1 MQVKIRKKTFFH
13 GKGVLYFNIRD
24 RLSEKR
30 NYEKREIMNHKGK
43 GLLKLFITVLVGAAV
58 LFVAL
63 CGVGTNKKGSAKG
76 IRLGLDLAGGVSIT
90 YEAVKENPTEE
101 EMEDTKYK
109 LRKRLDDSG
118 QTEADVY
125 LEGDN
130 RINVDIPGATDAE
143 ATLKELGRMGEI
155 FFILGTGNIELV
167 GQDEETGAL
176 QYAFL
181 KSWDE
186 IKAAGDIILD
196 GTDIQ
201 DADPMW
207 YEEYGIQKYVVDLVL
222 NASGTTKFAKATTA
236 HVGEAIAIVYDG
248 EVVSA
253 PVVQQALTDGKAQIS
268 GSFTSEEAM
277 NLATT
282 IRVGA
287 LPLELKELRANVVGA
302 KLGAEAVDTSLIAA
316 AIGVIL
322 VFIFMAIRYRVSG
335 VAADIALIIYI
346 GLMVV
351 CLNLLEIT
359 LTLPGLAG
367 IILSI
372 GMAVDANVIIFSRIQ
387 EEIGEG
393 KTVLTSIKRGF
404 SKAFSAIFD
413 GNITTLIAAIV
424 LYALGSGTVKG
435 FATTLALG
443 IVLSMFTA
451 LAVTRFILYA
461 MYDAGFDK
469 EKHYGR
475 VSEYKQFPFAKH
487 GKKYAAI
494 SFALILAGVIG
505 MVAGKLGSG
514 EVLAY
519 GLDFKG
525 GTSMTVTFPEGTE
538 PTMDVLEK
546 DVQTAIGKSA
556 VINLVGGANAAT
568 IKTEELS
575 EDDRNTL
582 TNYLVKTYGVDEAEI
597 EIQSISGT
605 VSGEMKR
612 DAILAVAVAT
622 GCMLIY
628 IWIRFSNL
636 AFAASAVIALL
647 HDVLIVLAVYAVG
660 RISVGNTFIACM
672 LTIVGYSINA
682 TIVVFD
688 RIRENLKERLKK
700 ESYIDIVN
708 KSIAQTFSRNIY
720 TSLTTF
726 FMVAALVIFG
736 VSSIREFAFPLMAG
750 IVCGAY
756 SSICITGLLWLK
768 LREKFPEDEEE

>member
-1 MQVKIRKKTFFH
+1 
-13 GKGVLYFNIRD
+13 
-24 RLSEKR
+24 
-30 NYEKREIMNHKGK
+30 MNHKVKGFGK
-43 GLLKLFITVLVGAAV
+43 LVLTLAVTAALV
-58 LFVAL
+58 FVAL
-63 CGVGTNKKGSAKG
+63 CGVGANKKGSAKG

-90 YEAVKENPTEE
+90 YEAVKEAPTEE
-101 EMEDTKYK
+101 EMEDTKYRI
-109 LRKRLDDSG
+109 RKRVDDSG
-118 QTEADVY
+118 LTEADVY

-155 FFILGTGNIELV
+155 FFILGTNNVEYV
-167 GQDEETGAL
+167 GQDPETGA
-176 QYAFL
+176 YEYKFL
-181 KSWDE
+181 KTWDE
-186 IKAAGDIILD
+186 IEAAGDIILD
-196 GTDIQ
+196 GSDIQ
-201 DADPMW
+201 DADPGW
-207 YEEYGIQKYVVDLVL
+207 YSEYGRNQYVVNLIL
-222 NASGTTKFAKATTA
+222 NETGKGKFAKATSA

-268 GSFTSEEAM
+268 GGFTAEEVE

-287 LPLELKELRANVVGA
+287 LPLELRELRSNVVGA
-302 KLGAEAVDTSLIAA
+302 SLGAEAVKTSLFAA

-322 VFIFMAIRYRVSG
+322 VFLFMAIRYRIPG
-335 VAADIALIIYI
+335 IAADLALTVYI

-387 EEIGEG
+387 EEIGVG
-393 KTVLTSIKRGF
+393 KTVRTSIKLGF
-404 SKAFSAIFD
+404 EKAFSAIID
-413 GNITTLIAAIV
+413 GNITTLIAAVV

-443 IVLSMFTA
+443 IVLSLFTA
-451 LAVTRFILYA
+451 LFVTKFILYA
-461 MYDAGFDK
+461 FYDMGIDK
-469 EKHYGR
+469 EKHYGQ
-475 VSEYKQFPFAKH
+475 VTGYKFFNFVKH
-487 GKKYAAI
+487 GKK
-494 SFALILAGVIG
+494 FALISGALILVGVIG
-505 MVAGKLGSG
+505 MVAGKVSTG

-525 GTSMTVTFPEGTE
+525 GTAMTVTFPESTE
-538 PTMDVLEK
+538 PTIVDLEK
-546 DVQTAIGKSA
+546 AVQTSIGKKA
-556 VINLVGGANAAT
+556 TVNLVGDANAAT

-575 EDDRNTL
+575 ESTRNELTKYL
-582 TNYLVKTYGVDEAEI
+582 VTNYGVSESEI

-612 DAILAVAVAT
+612 DAIIAVAVAT
-622 GCMLIY
+622 VCMLIY
-628 IWIRFSNL
+628 IWFRFSNL
-636 AFAASAVIALL
+636 TFAASAVIALI
-647 HDVLIVLAVYAVG
+647 HDVLVVLAVYAVG
-660 RISVGNTFIACM
+660 RIGVGNTFIACM

-700 ESYIDIVN
+700 ENYIDIVN

-726 FMVAALVIFG
+726 FMVAAMVIFG
-736 VSSIREFAFPLMAG
+736 VSSIKEFAIPLMAG
-750 IVCGAY
+750 IICGAY

>member
-1 MQVKIRKKTFFH
+1 
-13 GKGVLYFNIRD
+13 
-24 RLSEKR
+24 
-30 NYEKREIMNHKGK
+30 MNHKVK
-43 GLLKLFITVLVGAAV
+43 GFGKLFVAMLVAAV
-58 LFVAL
+58 LVFVAL
-63 CGVGTNKKGSAKG
+63 CGVGANKKGSAKG

-101 EMEDTKYK
+101 EMKDTEYR
-109 LRKRLDDSG
+109 LRDRLDG
-118 QTEADVY
+118 NGMTEADVY

-155 FFILGTGNIELV
+155 FFILGTNNIQMV
-167 GQDEETGAL
+167 GQDEETGE
-176 QYAFL
+176 YIYEFL

-196 GTDIQ
+196 GSDIQ
-201 DADPMW
+201 TANAGW
-207 YEEYGIQKYVVDLVL
+207 YSEYGMNQYVVSLVL
-222 NASGTTKFAKATTA
+222 NDTGRGKFADATSK
-236 HVGEAIAIVYDG
+236 HINEAIAIVYDG
-248 EVVSA
+248 EIISA

-268 GSFTSEEAM
+268 GNFTAEEAE

-287 LPLELKELRANVVGA
+287 LPLELRELRSNVVGA
-302 KLGAEAVDTSLIAA
+302 SLGAEAVKTSLIAA
-316 AIGVIL
+316 AIGVVL
-322 VFIFMAIRYRVSG
+322 VFLFMAFRYRIQG
-335 VAADIALIIYI
+335 IAADIALAIYI

-387 EEIGEG
+387 EEIGVG
-393 KTVLTSIKRGF
+393 KTVRTSIKLGF
-404 SKAFSAIFD
+404 EKAFSAIID
-413 GNITTLIAAIV
+413 GNITTLIAAVV
-424 LYALGSGTVKG
+424 LYILGSGTVKG

-443 IVLSMFTA
+443 IILSMFTA
-451 LAVTRFILYA
+451 LFVTKFILYSFFD
-461 MYDAGFDK
+461 MGFDK
-469 EKHYGR
+469 EKHYGQ
-475 VSEYKQFPFAKH
+475 VKEYKLFDFAKH
-487 GKKYAAI
+487 GKKYALI
-494 SFALILAGVIG
+494 SAALILVGVIG
-505 MVAGKLGSG
+505 MVAGKVGSG
-514 EVLAY
+514 EILAY

-525 GTSMTVTFPEGTE
+525 GTAMTVTFPEGTN
-538 PTMDVLEK
+538 PTIGELEK
-546 DVQTAIGKSA
+546 AVQDAIGEKA
-556 VINLVGGANAAT
+556 TINLVGDANAAT
-568 IKTEELS
+568 IKTKELS
-575 EDDRNTL
+575 EDTRNDL
-582 TNYLVKTYGVDEAEI
+582 TNYLVKTYRVNPEEI
-597 EIQSISGT
+597 EMQSISGT
-605 VSGEMKR
+605 ISGEMKK

-622 GCMLIY
+622 VCMLIY
-628 IWIRFSNL
+628 IWFRFSNL
-636 AFAASAVIALL
+636 AFAASAVLALI

-660 RISVGNTFIACM
+660 RVGVGNTFIACM

-700 ESYIDIVN
+700 ESYMDIVN
-708 KSIAQTFSRNIY
+708 KSITQTFSRNIY

-736 VSSIREFAFPLMAG
+736 VTSIREFAIPLMAG
-750 IVCGAY
+750 IACGAY

-768 LREKFPEDEEE
+768 LREKFPEDEED

>member
-1 MQVKIRKKTFFH
+1 
-13 GKGVLYFNIRD
+13 
-24 RLSEKR
+24 
-30 NYEKREIMNHKGK
+30 MNHKVKGFGK
-43 GLLKLFITVLVGAAV
+43 LLLALAVGAAV
-58 LFVAL
+58 LFTAL
-63 CGVGTNKKGSAKG
+63 CGIGEKKKGSAEG

-101 EMEDTKYK
+101 EMEDTAYN
-109 LRKRLDDSG
+109 LRKRVDGSG
-118 QTEADVY
+118 MTEAEVY
-125 LEGDN
+125 REGDN

-143 ATLKELGRMGEI
+143 ATLRELGRVGEI
-155 FFILGTGNIELV
+155 FFILGTNNIELI
-167 GQDEETGAL
+167 GRDAQTGAY

-181 KSWDE
+181 KSWEE
-186 IKAAGDIILD
+186 IEAAGDIILD

-201 DADPMW
+201 DAEAGW
-207 YEEYGIQKYVVDLVL
+207 YSEYGVNQNVVSLVL
-222 NASGTTKFAKATTA
+222 NESGKAKFAKATSS

-268 GSFTSEEAM
+268 GDFTPEEAS

-287 LPLELKELRANVVGA
+287 LPLELRELRSNVVGA
-302 KLGAEAVDTSLIAA
+302 SLGAEAVKTSLFAA
-316 AIGVIL
+316 VIGVAL
-322 VFIFMAIRYRVSG
+322 VFLFMAFRYRVPG
-335 VAADIALIIYI
+335 VAADLALVIYI

-351 CLNLLEIT
+351 CLNLLEVT

-387 EEIGEG
+387 EEIGVG
-393 KTVLTSIKRGF
+393 KTVRSAIKLGF
-404 SKAFSAIFD
+404 SKAFSAIID

-443 IVLSMFTA
+443 IVLSMLTA
-451 LAVTRFILYA
+451 LFVTRFILYA
-461 MYDAGFDK
+461 FYDAGFDK
-469 EKHYGR
+469 EKHYGQ
-475 VSEYKQFPFAKH
+475 VKEYKFFNFARH
-487 GKKYAAI
+487 GKKYALV
-494 SFALILAGVIG
+494 SGALILAGIIG
-505 MVAGKLGSG
+505 MTAGKAGTG
-514 EVLAY
+514 EILAY

-525 GTSMTVTFPEGTE
+525 GTSMTVTFPETVE
-538 PTMDVLEK
+538 PTMAELEK
-546 DVQTAIGKSA
+546 AVRTSIGETA
-556 VINLVGGANAAT
+556 VVNLVGGANAAT
-568 IKTEELS
+568 IKTKELTEEQ
-575 EDDRNTL
+575 RAAL
-582 TNYLVKTYGVDEAEI
+582 TKYLVETYGVAEKEI
-597 EIQSISGT
+597 EMQSISGT

-612 DAILAVAVAT
+612 DAILAVTVAT
-622 GCMLIY
+622 VCMLIY
-628 IWIRFSNL
+628 IWFRFSNL

-647 HDVLIVLAVYAVG
+647 HDVLIVLAVYAIG

-700 ESYIDIVN
+700 ESYTDIVN
-708 KSIAQTFSRNIY
+708 KSIVQTFSRNIY

-726 FMVAALVIFG
+726 FMVVSLVIFG
-736 VSSIREFAFPLMAG
+736 VSSIREFAVPLMAG

-768 LREKFPEDEEE
+768 LRERFPQEEEQA

>member
-1 MQVKIRKKTFFH
+1 
-13 GKGVLYFNIRD
+13 
-24 RLSEKR
+24 
-30 NYEKREIMNHKGK
+30 MNHKVK
-43 GLLKLFITVLVGAAV
+43 GFGKLFLTLVVAAAV

-63 CGVGTNKKGSAKG
+63 CGVGEKKKGSAEG

-101 EMEDTKYK
+101 EMKDTVYK
-109 LRKRLDDSG
+109 LRKRVDDSG

-155 FFILGTGNIELV
+155 FFILGTNNVQLL
-167 GQDEETGAL
+167 GQNAETGAYE
-176 QYAFL
+176 YAFL
-181 KSWDE
+181 KSWEE
-186 IKAAGDIILD
+186 IKESGDIILD
-196 GTDIQ
+196 GSDIQ
-201 DADPMW
+201 GAEAGM
-207 YEEYGIQKYVVDLVL
+207 YTEYGMNQYVVSLTL
-222 NASGTTKFAKATTA
+222 NDSGRGKFADATGK

-248 EVVSA
+248 EIVSA

-268 GSFTSEEAM
+268 GSFTWEEAE

-287 LPLELKELRANVVGA
+287 LPLELKELRSNVVGA
-302 KLGAEAVDTSLIAA
+302 SLGAEAVKTSLIAA
-316 AIGVIL
+316 AIGVVL
-322 VFIFMAIRYRVSG
+322 VFLFMAFRYRIQG
-335 VAADIALIIYI
+335 IAADLALAIYI

-387 EEIGEG
+387 EEIGVG
-393 KTVLTSIKRGF
+393 KTVNSSIKLGF
-404 SKAFSAIFD
+404 SKAFSAIID
-413 GNITTLIAAIV
+413 GNITTLIAAVV
-424 LYALGSGTVKG
+424 LYILGSGTVKG

-451 LAVTRFILYA
+451 LFVTKFILYTF
-461 MYDAGFDK
+461 YDMGFDK
-469 EKHYGR
+469 EKHYGQ
-475 VSEYKQFPFAKH
+475 VKEYKFFDFAKH
-487 GKKYAAI
+487 GKKYALI
-494 SFALILAGVIG
+494 SVALILIGVAG
-505 MVAGKLGSG
+505 MVVGKVGTG
-514 EVLAY
+514 EILAY

-525 GTSMTVTFPEGTE
+525 GTAMTATFPEGTE
-538 PTMDVLEK
+538 PTINELEK
-546 DVQTAIGKSA
+546 AVQDAIGEKA
-556 VINLVGGANAAT
+556 TINLVGDANAAT
-568 IKTEELS
+568 IKTKELS
-575 EDDRNTL
+575 EDNRNTL
-582 TNYLVKTYGVDEAEI
+582 MNYLEEKYGVSESEI

-605 VSGEMKR
+605 VSGEMKK

-622 GCMLIY
+622 VCMLIY
-628 IWIRFSNL
+628 IWFRFSNL
-636 AFAASAVIALL
+636 SFAASAVLALL
-647 HDVLIVLAVYAVG
+647 HDVLIVLAVYAVA
-660 RISVGNTFIACM
+660 RIGVGNTFIACM

-700 ESYIDIVN
+700 ETYIDIVN

-736 VSSIREFAFPLMAG
+736 VSSIKEFAIPLMAG
-750 IVCGAY
+750 IICGAY
-756 SSICITGLLWLK
+756 SSICITGLLWVK

>member
-1 MQVKIRKKTFFH
+1 
-13 GKGVLYFNIRD
+13 
-24 RLSEKR
+24 
-30 NYEKREIMNHKGK
+30 MNHKAKGIGK
-43 GLLKLFITVLVGAAV
+43 LILALLVAAALV
-58 LFVAL
+58 FVAL
-63 CGVGTNKKGSAKG
+63 CGVGANKKGSAKG

-90 YEAVKENPTEE
+90 YEAAKENPTEE
-101 EMEDTKYK
+101 EMKDTEYK
-109 LRKRLDDSG
+109 LRKRVDDSG

-155 FFILGTGNIELV
+155 YFILGTGNIEMV
-167 GQDEETGAL
+167 GQNEETGAYE
-176 QYAFL
+176 YAFL

-196 GTDIQ
+196 GSDIQ
-201 DADPMW
+201 DADAGW
-207 YEEYGIQKYVVDLVL
+207 YSEYGVNKYVVDLVL
-222 NASGTTKFAKATTA
+222 NETGKSKFAAATSA
-236 HVGEAIAIVYDG
+236 HVGEEIAIVYDG

-253 PVVQQALTDGKAQIS
+253 PVVQQPLTDGKAQIS
-268 GSFTSEEAM
+268 GNFTAEGVE

-287 LPLELKELRANVVGA
+287 LPLELKELRSNVVGA
-302 KLGAEAVDTSLIAA
+302 SLGSEAIKTSLFAA
-316 AIGVIL
+316 AVGVIL
-322 VFIFMAIRYRVSG
+322 VFLFMAFRYRIPG
-335 VAADIALIIYI
+335 IAADLALVIYI

-387 EEIGEG
+387 EEIGVG
-393 KTVLTSIKRGF
+393 KTVRTSIKLGF
-404 SKAFSAIFD
+404 EKAFSAIID
-413 GNITTLIAAIV
+413 GNITTLIAAVV
-424 LYALGSGTVKG
+424 LYILGSGTVKG

-451 LAVTRFILYA
+451 LFITKFILYA
-461 MYDAGFDK
+461 FYDMGFDK
-469 EKHYGR
+469 EKHYGQ
-475 VSEYKQFPFAKH
+475 VKECKFFDFVKH
-487 GKKYAAI
+487 GKKYALI
-494 SFALILAGVIG
+494 SGALILAGVIG
-505 MVAGKLGSG
+505 MAVGRASTG
-514 EVLAY
+514 EILAY

-525 GTSMTVTFPEGTE
+525 GTAMTVTFPEGTE
-538 PTMDVLEK
+538 PTINELEK
-546 DVQTAIGKSA
+546 AVQASIGEKA
-556 VINLVGGANAAT
+556 TVNLVGDANAAT
-568 IKTEELS
+568 IKTKELS
-575 EDDRNTL
+575 EDTRNEL
-582 TNYLVKTYGVDEAEI
+582 TAYLVKNYGVTESEI
-597 EIQSISGT
+597 EVQSISGT
-605 VSGEMKR
+605 VSGEMKK

-628 IWIRFSNL
+628 IWFRFSNL
-636 AFAASAVIALL
+636 AFAASAVLALL
-647 HDVLIVLAVYAVG
+647 HDVLVVLAVYAVG
-660 RISVGNTFIACM
+660 RIGVGSTFIACM

-688 RIRENLKERLKK
+688 RIRENLKERLNK

-708 KSIAQTFSRNIY
+708 KSIGQTFSRNIY
-720 TSLTTF
+720 TSMTTF
-726 FMVAALVIFG
+726 FTVAALVIFG
-736 VSSIREFAFPLMAG
+736 VSSVREFAIPLMAG

-768 LREKFPEDEEE
+768 LREKFPETEEE

>member
-1 MQVKIRKKTFFH
+1 
-13 GKGVLYFNIRD
+13 
-24 RLSEKR
+24 
-30 NYEKREIMNHKGK
+30 MNHKVKGFGK
-43 GLLKLFITVLVGAAV
+43 LILALLAAAALV
-58 LFVAL
+58 FVAL
-63 CGVGTNKKGSAKG
+63 CGVGANKKGSAKG

-90 YEAVKENPTEE
+90 YEAAKENPTEE
-101 EMEDTKYK
+101 EMNDTKYK
-109 LRKRLDDSG
+109 LRKRVDDSG

-155 FFILGTGNIELV
+155 YFILGTDNVELI
-167 GQDEETGAL
+167 GQDAETGAY
-176 QYAFL
+176 QYKFL
-181 KSWDE
+181 KTWDE

-196 GTDIQ
+196 GSDIQ
-201 DADPMW
+201 NAEAGW
-207 YEEYGIQKYVVDLVL
+207 YSEYGINNYIVNLTL
-222 NASGTTKFAKATTA
+222 NEIGKGKFATATSA

-248 EVVSA
+248 EIVSA

-268 GSFTSEEAM
+268 GNFTAEEVEK
-277 NLATT
+277 LATT

-287 LPLELKELRANVVGA
+287 LPLELKELRSNVVGA
-302 KLGAEAVDTSLIAA
+302 SLGAEAVKTSLIAG
-316 AIGVIL
+316 AIGVAL
-322 VFIFMAIRYRVSG
+322 VLLFMAFRYRIQG
-335 VAADIALIIYI
+335 LAADLALVIYI
-346 GLMVV
+346 GLTVV

-387 EEIGEG
+387 EEIGVG
-393 KTVLTSIKRGF
+393 KTVRTSIKLGF
-404 SKAFSAIFD
+404 EKAFSAIID

-451 LAVTRFILYA
+451 LFVTKFILYA
-461 MYDAGFDK
+461 LYDMGFDK
-469 EKHYGR
+469 EKHYGQ
-475 VSEYKQFPFAKH
+475 VTEYKFFDFVKH
-487 GKKYAAI
+487 GKKYALI
-494 SFALILAGVIG
+494 SGALILAGVIG
-505 MVAGKLGSG
+505 MAVGKASTG
-514 EVLAY
+514 EILAY

-525 GTSMTVTFPEGTE
+525 GTAMTVTFPEGTE
-538 PTMDVLEK
+538 PTISELEK
-546 DVQTAIGKSA
+546 AVQDAIGKKA
-556 VINLVGGANAAT
+556 TVNLVGDANAAT

-575 EDDRNTL
+575 EDTRNDL
-582 TNYLVKTYGVDEAEI
+582 TGYLVKNYGVSESEI
-597 EIQSISGT
+597 EVQSISGT
-605 VSGEMKR
+605 VSGEMKK

-628 IWIRFSNL
+628 IWFRFSNL
-636 AFAASAVIALL
+636 AFAASAVLALI

-660 RISVGNTFIACM
+660 RIGVGNTFIACM

-688 RIRENLKERLKK
+688 RIRENLKGRLKK

-726 FMVAALVIFG
+726 FTVAALVIFG
-736 VSSIREFAFPLMAG
+736 VSSIREFAVPLMAG
-750 IVCGAY
+750 VVCGAY
-756 SSICITGLLWLK
+756 SSICITGFLWLK
-768 LREKFPEDEEE
+768 LHEKFPADEEE

>member
-1 MQVKIRKKTFFH
+1 
-13 GKGVLYFNIRD
+13 
-24 RLSEKR
+24 
-30 NYEKREIMNHKGK
+30 MNHKVKGFGK
-43 GLLKLFITVLVGAAV
+43 LILAVLVAAALV
-58 LFVAL
+58 FVAL
-63 CGVGTNKKGSAKG
+63 CGVGANKKGSAKG

-90 YEAVKENPTEE
+90 YEAVKENPTEA
-101 EMEDTKYK
+101 EMNDTKYK
-109 LRKRLDDSG
+109 LRKRVDDSG

-155 FFILGTGNIELV
+155 YFILGTDNIELL
-167 GQDEETGAL
+167 GYNEETEKY

-186 IKAAGDIILD
+186 IKASGDIILD

-201 DADPMW
+201 DANAGW
-207 YEEYGIQKYVVDLVL
+207 YSEYGVNKYIVDLIL
-222 NASGTTKFAKATTA
+222 NESGKGKFASATSA

-253 PVVQQALTDGKAQIS
+253 PVVQQPLTDGKAQIS
-268 GSFTSEEAM
+268 GNFTAEEAE

-287 LPLELKELRANVVGA
+287 LPLELRELRSNVVGA
-302 KLGAEAVDTSLIAA
+302 SLGAEAVKTSLIAA
-316 AIGVIL
+316 AIGVAL
-322 VFIFMAIRYRVSG
+322 VFLFMAFRYRMQG
-335 VAADIALIIYI
+335 IAADLALVIYI

-387 EEIGEG
+387 EEIGVG
-393 KTVLTSIKRGF
+393 KTVRTSIKLGF
-404 SKAFSAIFD
+404 EKAFSAIID

-451 LAVTRFILYA
+451 LFVTKIILYA
-461 MYDAGFDK
+461 FYDMGFDK
-469 EKHYGR
+469 EKHYGQ
-475 VSEYKQFPFAKH
+475 VTEYKFFDFVKH
-487 GKKYAAI
+487 GKKYAVI
-494 SFALILAGVIG
+494 SFALILAGVAG
-505 MVAGKLGSG
+505 MVAGKVSTG
-514 EVLAY
+514 EALAY

-525 GTSMTVTFPEGTE
+525 GTAMTVTFPEGTE
-538 PTMDVLEK
+538 PTIGELEK
-546 DVQTAIGKSA
+546 AVQEAIGEKA
-556 VINLVGGANAAT
+556 TVNLVGDANAAT
-568 IKTEELS
+568 IKTKELS
-575 EDDRNTL
+575 EETRNEL
-582 TNYLVKTYGVDEAEI
+582 TDYLVKNYGVSESEI

-605 VSGEMKR
+605 VSGEMKK

-622 GCMLIY
+622 VCMLIY
-628 IWIRFSNL
+628 IWFRFSNL
-636 AFAASAVIALL
+636 SFAASAVLALI
-647 HDVLIVLAVYAVG
+647 HDVLIVLAVYAVS
-660 RISVGNTFIACM
+660 RIGVGNTFIACM

-688 RIRENLKERLKK
+688 RIRENLKEQLKK
-700 ESYIDIVN
+700 ETYIDIVN

-736 VSSIREFAFPLMAG
+736 VTSIREFAIPLMAG

-768 LREKFPEDEEE
+768 IREKFPETEEE

>member
-1 MQVKIRKKTFFH
+1 
-13 GKGVLYFNIRD
+13 
-24 RLSEKR
+24 
-30 NYEKREIMNHKGK
+30 MNHKVK
-43 GLLKLFITVLVGAAV
+43 GFGKLFLTLLVTAAI

-63 CGVGTNKKGSAKG
+63 CGVGANKKGSAKG

-101 EMEDTKYK
+101 EMNDTKYK
-109 LRKRLDDSG
+109 LRKRVDDSG

-155 FFILGTGNIELV
+155 FFILGTDNIELI
-167 GQDEETGAL
+167 GYDETTGKY
-176 QYAFL
+176 QYGFL

-186 IKAAGDIILD
+186 IKAADDIILD

-201 DADPMW
+201 DAKAGW
-207 YEEYGIQKYVVDLVL
+207 YSEYGVNKYVVNLVL
-222 NASGTTKFAKATTA
+222 NETGKGKFASATGA

-253 PVVQQALTDGKAQIS
+253 PTVQQPLTDGKAQIS
-268 GSFTSEEAM
+268 GSFTAEEAES
-277 NLATT
+277 LATT

-287 LPLELKELRANVVGA
+287 LPLELKELRSNVVGA
-302 KLGAEAVDTSLIAA
+302 SLGAEAVKTSLIAA
-316 AIGVIL
+316 AIGVAL
-322 VFIFMAIRYRVSG
+322 VFLFMAFRYRIQG
-335 VAADIALIIYI
+335 IAADLALVIYI

-372 GMAVDANVIIFSRIQ
+372 GMAVDANVIIFSHIQ
-387 EEIGEG
+387 EEIGVG
-393 KTVLTSIKRGF
+393 KTVRSSIKLGF
-404 SKAFSAIFD
+404 EKAFSAIID

-451 LAVTRFILYA
+451 LFVTKFILYSL
-461 MYDAGFDK
+461 YDSGFDK
-469 EKHYGR
+469 EKHYGQ
-475 VSEYKQFPFAKH
+475 VKEYKFFDFAKH
-487 GKKYAAI
+487 GKKFALI
-494 SFALILAGVIG
+494 SFALILIGVIG
-505 MVAGKLGSG
+505 MVAGKVGTG

-525 GTSMTVTFPEGTE
+525 GTAMTVTFPEGTE
-538 PTMDVLEK
+538 PTIGELEK
-546 DVQTAIGKSA
+546 AVQDAIGEKA
-556 VINLVGGANAAT
+556 TVNLVGDANAAT

-575 EDDRNTL
+575 EDTRNTL
-582 TNYLVKTYGVDEAEI
+582 TNYLVNNYGVAESEI

-605 VSGEMKR
+605 VSGEMKK

-622 GCMLIY
+622 VCMLIY
-628 IWIRFSNL
+628 IWFRFSNL
-636 AFAASAVIALL
+636 SFAASAVLALI

-660 RISVGNTFIACM
+660 RIGVGNTFIACM
-672 LTIVGYSINA
+672 LTILGYSINA

-708 KSIAQTFSRNIY
+708 KSIVQTFSRNIY

-726 FMVAALVIFG
+726 FMVASLVIFG
-736 VSSIREFAFPLMAG
+736 VSSIKEFAIPLMAG
-750 IVCGAY
+750 IICGAY

>member
-1 MQVKIRKKTFFH
+1 
-13 GKGVLYFNIRD
+13 
-24 RLSEKR
+24 
-30 NYEKREIMNHKGK
+30 MNHKVK
-43 GLLKLFITVLVGAAV
+43 GFGKLFLALLVAAALV
-58 LFVAL
+58 FVAL
-63 CGVGTNKKGSAKG
+63 CGVGANKKGSAKG

-101 EMEDTKYK
+101 EMKDTEYR
-109 LRKRLDDSG
+109 LRDRLDG
-118 QTEADVY
+118 NGMTEADVY

-155 FFILGTGNIELV
+155 FFILGTNNIQLV
-167 GQDEETGAL
+167 GQDEETGK
-176 QYAFL
+176 YIYEFL

-196 GTDIQ
+196 GSDIQ
-201 DADPMW
+201 TADAGW
-207 YEEYGIQKYVVDLVL
+207 YSEYGMNQYVVSLVL
-222 NASGTTKFAKATTA
+222 NDTGRGKFADATSK
-236 HVGEAIAIVYDG
+236 HINEAIAIVYDG
-248 EVVSA
+248 EIISA

-268 GSFTSEEAM
+268 GNFTAEEAE

-287 LPLELKELRANVVGA
+287 LPLELKEIRSNVVGA
-302 KLGAEAVDTSLIAA
+302 SLGAEAVKTSLIAA

-322 VFIFMAIRYRVSG
+322 VFLFMAFRYRIQG
-335 VAADIALIIYI
+335 ITADLALAIYI

-387 EEIGEG
+387 EEIGVG
-393 KTVLTSIKRGF
+393 KTVRTSIKLGF
-404 SKAFSAIFD
+404 EKAFSAIID

-424 LYALGSGTVKG
+424 LYILGSGTVKG

-443 IVLSMFTA
+443 IILSMFTA
-451 LAVTRFILYA
+451 LFVTKFILYSFFD
-461 MYDAGFDK
+461 MGFDK
-469 EKHYGR
+469 EKHYGQ
-475 VSEYKQFPFAKH
+475 VKEYKFFDFVKH
-487 GKKYAAI
+487 GKKYALI
-494 SFALILAGVIG
+494 SMALILVGVIG
-505 MVAGKLGSG
+505 MVAGKVNSG
-514 EVLAY
+514 EILAY

-525 GTSMTVTFPEGTE
+525 GTAMTVTFPEETNPAIG
-538 PTMDVLEK
+538 DLEK
-546 DVQTAIGKSA
+546 AVQDAIGEKA
-556 VINLVGGANAAT
+556 TINLVGDANAAT
-568 IKTEELS
+568 IKTKELS
-575 EDDRNTL
+575 EDTRNKL
-582 TNYLVKTYGVDEAEI
+582 TNYLVDNYGVLESEI

-605 VSGEMKR
+605 VSGEMKK

-622 GCMLIY
+622 VCMLIY
-628 IWIRFSNL
+628 IWFRFSNL
-636 AFAASAVIALL
+636 AFAASAVLALI

-660 RISVGNTFIACM
+660 RIGVGNTFIACM

-708 KSIAQTFSRNIY
+708 KSIVQTFSRNIY

-736 VSSIREFAFPLMAG
+736 VSSIKEFAIPLMAG
-750 IVCGAY
+750 VICGAY
-756 SSICITGLLWLK
+756 SSICITGLLWVK
-768 LREKFPEDEEE
+768 LREKFPETEEE

>member
-1 MQVKIRKKTFFH
+1 
-13 GKGVLYFNIRD
+13 
-24 RLSEKR
+24 
-30 NYEKREIMNHKGK
+30 MNHKVKGFGK
-43 GLLKLFITVLVGAAV
+43 LILAVLVAAALV
-58 LFVAL
+58 FVAL
-63 CGVGTNKKGSAKG
+63 CGVGANKKGSAKG

-90 YEAVKENPTEE
+90 YEAAKENPTEE
-101 EMEDTKYK
+101 EMNDTKYK
-109 LRKRLDDSG
+109 LRKRVDDSG

-125 LEGDN
+125 LEGEN

-155 FFILGTGNIELV
+155 YFILGTDNVELV
-167 GQDEETGAL
+167 GQDAETGAYVY
-176 QYAFL
+176 QFL
-181 KSWDE
+181 KSWEE
-186 IKAAGDIILD
+186 IKEAGDIILD
-196 GTDIQ
+196 GSDIQ
-201 DADPMW
+201 NAEAGW
-207 YEEYGIQKYVVDLVL
+207 YSEYGMNNYIVNLTL
-222 NASGTTKFAKATTA
+222 NESGKGKFATATSA

-248 EVVSA
+248 EIVSA

-268 GSFTSEEAM
+268 GNFTAEEVES
-277 NLATT
+277 LATT

-287 LPLELKELRANVVGA
+287 LPLELRELRSNVVGA
-302 KLGAEAVDTSLIAA
+302 SLGAEAVKTSLIAA
-316 AIGVIL
+316 AIGVAL
-322 VFIFMAIRYRVSG
+322 VLLFMAFRYRIQG
-335 VAADIALIIYI
+335 LAADLALVIYI
-346 GLMVV
+346 GLTVV

-387 EEIGEG
+387 EEIGVG
-393 KTVLTSIKRGF
+393 KTVRTSIKLGF
-404 SKAFSAIFD
+404 EKAFSAIID

-424 LYALGSGTVKG
+424 LYILGSGTVKG

-451 LAVTRFILYA
+451 LFITKFILYA
-461 MYDAGFDK
+461 FYDMGFDK
-469 EKHYGR
+469 EKHYGQ
-475 VSEYKQFPFAKH
+475 VTGYKSFDFAKH
-487 GKKYAAI
+487 GKK
-494 SFALILAGVIG
+494 FALISGALILVGVIG
-505 MVAGKLGSG
+505 MVAGKVSTG
-514 EVLAY
+514 EILAY

-525 GTSMTVTFPEGTE
+525 GTAMTVTFPDGTE
-538 PTMDVLEK
+538 PTIGELEK
-546 DVQTAIGKSA
+546 AVQEAIGEKA
-556 VINLVGGANAAT
+556 TVNLVGDANAAT

-575 EDDRNTL
+575 EDTRNTL
-582 TNYLVKTYGVDEAEI
+582 TNYLVDKYGVAESEI

-605 VSGEMKR
+605 VSGEMKK

-622 GCMLIY
+622 VCMLIY
-628 IWIRFSNL
+628 IWFRFSNL
-636 AFAASAVIALL
+636 SFAASAVLALI
-647 HDVLIVLAVYAVG
+647 HDVLIVLAVYAVS
-660 RISVGNTFIACM
+660 RIGVGNTFIACM

-688 RIRENLKERLKK
+688 RIRENLKEQLKK
-700 ESYIDIVN
+700 ETYIDIVN

-736 VSSIREFAFPLMAG
+736 VTSIREFAIPLMAG

-768 LREKFPEDEEE
+768 LREKFPETEEE

>member
-1 MQVKIRKKTFFH
+1 
-13 GKGVLYFNIRD
+13 
-24 RLSEKR
+24 
-30 NYEKREIMNHKGK
+30 MNHKVKGFGK
-43 GLLKLFITVLVGAAV
+43 LVLTLAVAAAV
-58 LFVAL
+58 IFVAL
-63 CGVGTNKKGSAKG
+63 CGVGTNKKGSAEG

-90 YEAVKENPTEE
+90 YEAVKEEPTEQ
-101 EMEDTKYK
+101 EMEDTKHK

-125 LEGDN
+125 LEGGN
-130 RINVDIPGATDAE
+130 RINIDIPGATDAE
-143 ATLKELGRMGEI
+143 ATLRELGRVGEI
-155 FFILGTGNIELV
+155 YFILGTGNVELV

-186 IKAAGDIILD
+186 IKAAGDVILD
-196 GTDIQ
+196 GSDVQ
-201 DADPMW
+201 DANAMW
-207 YEEYGIQKYVVDLVL
+207 YEEYGIQKNVVDLVL
-222 NASGTTKFAKATTA
+222 KPSGTEKFATATTA

-248 EVVSA
+248 EIVSA
-253 PVVQQALTDGKAQIS
+253 PVVQQPLLDGKAQIS
-268 GSFTSEEAM
+268 GSFTTEEAM

-282 IRVGA
+282 IRIGS
-287 LPLELKELRANVVGA
+287 LPLELRELRSNVVGA
-302 KLGAEAVDTSLIAA
+302 SLGAEAISTSLIAA
-316 AIGVIL
+316 AIGIVL
-322 VFIFMAIRYRVSG
+322 VFLFMAIRYRIPG
-335 VAADIALIIYI
+335 IAADIALVIYI

-387 EEIGEG
+387 EEIGVG
-393 KTVLTSIKRGF
+393 KTVRTSIKLGF

-424 LYALGSGTVKG
+424 LYMLGSGTVKG

-461 MYDAGFDK
+461 VYDAGFDK
-469 EKHYGR
+469 EKHYGQ
-475 VSEYKQFPFAKH
+475 VTKYKEFPFAKH

-494 SFALILAGVIG
+494 SCALILAGVIG
-505 MVAGKLGSG
+505 MVAGKLGG
-514 EVLAY
+514 GDILAY

-525 GTSMTVTFPEGTE
+525 GTSMSVTFPEGTE
-538 PTMDVLEK
+538 PTIGDLEK
-546 DVQTAIGKSA
+546 AVQTSINETAM
-556 VINLVGGANAAT
+556 VNLVKDENAAAIRT
-568 IKTEELS
+568 KELS
-575 EDDRNTL
+575 EEQRNTL
-582 TNYLVKTYGVDEAEI
+582 INYLVDNYGIDEAEV

-605 VSGEMKR
+605 ISGEMKK
-612 DAILAVAVAT
+612 DAILAVVVAT
-622 GCMLIY
+622 VCMLIY
-628 IWIRFSNL
+628 IWFRFSNL

-688 RIRENLKERLKK
+688 RIRENIKERLKK
-700 ESYIDIVN
+700 ETYLDIVN
-708 KSIAQTFSRNIY
+708 KSIVQTFTRNIY

-736 VSSIREFAFPLMAG
+736 VSSIKEFAIPLMAG
-750 IVCGAY
+750 IICGAY